1 MKITFLKFM
10 TLAGILALTG
20 CSSEEIIDGAT
31 SGMSLQPGEN
41 LVKISLTSTTTRSPR
56 PIGSTEADNN
66 IDRIAFKLVSTTS
79 GVMTDAPIEG
89 VYTTENGTNT
99 PSGYTVQ
106 DNVIKLPDL
115 QNEVTVYIRFSTMMD
130 EGRYNI
136 VAYGYNSD
144 GNEGFPY
151 TMAAATSSDTDYM
164 PISCT
169 VESDDV
175 VEEIFAGYCTVYV
188 NQYGKFTARP
198 EINMKRQVAALLAY
212 MGDVPAYVG
221 TTKVATVVISTYAS
235 ITGFKIPAAYLS
247 SPIYNGIFGDMS
259 GNTRV
264 NLLEFSLADA
274 SNYNYAD
281 PGETY
286 TFSGGEGEKYILAE
300 GMEEID
306 GLVCADNT
314 LFGSCFLL
322 PYGGTFDL
330 SGDEKA
336 PLNIEYL
343 DENGNTILRAP
354 LKSGGVTNYGI
365 CCNYIYSI
373 GTKGSEEEPG
383 TPADINEASGFSDM
397 ELYITEDWDNTV
409 SLIK

>member
-1 MKITFLKFM
+1 MKINFLKSTM
-10 TLAGILALTG
+10 LAGILVLTG

-66 IDRIAFKLVSTTS
+66 IDRIAFKLVSTTT
-79 GVMTDAPIEG
+79 GDMTDAPIEG
-89 VYTTENGTNT
+89 VYTTENGDKN

-106 DNVIKLPDL
+106 DNVIKLPE
-115 QNEVTVYIRFSTMMD
+115 QNEVTVYIRFSTTMA

-144 GNEGFPY
+144 GNADGFPY
-151 TMAAATSSDTDYM
+151 TMAAATSSTEYM

-169 VESDDV
+169 VGADDV

-188 NQYGKFTARP
+188 NQHGKFTTQP
-198 EINMKRQVAALLAY
+198 VINMKRQVAALLAY

-221 TTKVATVVISTYAS
+221 TTKVAKVVISTYAS

-247 SPIYNGIFGDMS
+247 SATDNGIFGDKS
-259 GNTRV
+259 GTTRV
-264 NLLEFSLADA
+264 NLLEFTLTGA
-274 SNYNYAD
+274 SNYRTAS
-281 PGETY
+281 PGATY
-286 TFSGGEGEKYILAE
+286 TFSGDAGERYLLAD
-300 GMEEID
+300 GMAEIED
-306 GLVCADNT
+306 LVCADHT

-330 SGDEKA
+330 SGSGKA

-343 DENGNTILRAP
+343 DEAGNTILLAP
-354 LKSGGVTNYGI
+354 LKNGGDMGYKI

-373 GTKGSEEEPG
+373 GSKTSVEEAG
-383 TPADINEASGFSDM
+383 TPANIDEASGFSDM
-397 ELYITEDWDNTV
+397 ELSITENWDNTV

>member
-1 MKITFLKFM
+1 M
-10 TLAGILALTG
+10 LAGILALTS

-66 IDRIAFKLVSTTS
+66 IDRIAFKLVSTTT
-79 GVMTDAPIEG
+79 GDMTDAPIEG
-89 VYTTENGTNT
+89 VYSEENGDKN

-106 DNVIKLPDL
+106 DNVINLPE
-115 QNEVTVYIRFSTMMD
+115 QNEVTVYIRFSTTMA

-144 GNEGFPY
+144 SNADGFPY
-151 TMAAATSSDTDYM
+151 TMAASASSSTDYM

-169 VESDDV
+169 VGADDV

-188 NQYGKFTARP
+188 NQHGKFTTQP

-221 TTKVATVVISTYAS
+221 TTKVAKVVISTYAS
-235 ITGFKIPAAYLS
+235 ITGFKIPAAYLN
-247 SPIYNGIFGDMS
+247 PATDNGIFGDKS
-259 GNTRV
+259 GATRV
-264 NLLEFSLADA
+264 NLLEFTLTGA

-286 TFSGGEGEKYILAE
+286 TFSGSEGERYLLAD
-300 GMEEID
+300 GMAEIE
-306 GLVCADNT
+306 GLVCDDHT

-330 SGDEKA
+330 SGSGKA

-343 DENGNTILRAP
+343 DENENTILLAP
-354 LKSGGVTNYGI
+354 LKNGGDMNYKI

-373 GTKGSEEEPG
+373 GTKASVGDAG
-383 TPADINEASGFSDM
+383 TPAGIDEVSGFSDM
-397 ELYITEDWDNTV
+397 ELSITEEWDNTV